1 MFFNSNSWRTLRKTL
16 RPLRLNKMTLK
27 QQTLLRYKE
36 MLQDRIDVFQDMISG
51 LTIDAQNDAK
61 GSAGD
66 KHETALSMMH
76 LEQEKLNH
84 KLKEILGQK
93 AILDKIDASLTHK
106 KVALGSMVK
115 SNGMLLFISTALP
128 KLSIENKTIF
138 ALSPQS
144 PLGSKLMG
152 NEVGFEFDM
161 NGKQYTIEMIE

>member
-1 MFFNSNSWRTLRKTL
+1 M
-16 RPLRLNKMTLK
+16 K
-27 QQTLLRYKE
+27 QQILQRYKE

-84 KLKEILGQK
+84 KLKEILEQK
-93 AILDKIDASLTHK
+93 AILDKIDGSQIHK
-106 KVALGSMVK
+106 KVTLGSLVQT
-115 SNGMLLFISTALP
+115 NGMLLFISTALP
-128 KLSIENKTIF
+128 KITYENNTIF

-152 NEVGFEFDM
+152 NTVGFEFVLND
-161 NGKQYTIEMIE
+161 KPYSITSVT